1 MHTRCVVLW
10 RLAPSPALWPG
21 LGQPKLLCRNSLDS
35 AAAQPAQPTQPSQ
48 PPAQPSPAQPQPSQP
63 SPAQPVK
70 KNLLKTFEFPQTLN
84 NFSAM
89 MPVPVS
95 SANSTHC
102 PAQAAADTR
111 LIAVSQETT
120 RQVYV
125 RIMHNHMRCKKLD
138 SDTWLDVPFRTS
150 DGFA

>member
-1 MHTRCVVLW
+1 MCNENAYKMRSA
-10 RLAPSPALWPG
+10 LASGTQPSPVARPGPAQTALQKFA
-21 LGQPKLLCRNSLDS
+21 GQCGSPASP
-35 AAAQPAQPTQPSQ
+35 AHPAQPAPSPTQPSSE
-48 PPAQPSPAQPQPSQP
+48 PSPAQP
-63 SPAQPVK
+63 AK
-70 KNLLKTFEFPQTLN
+70 KNLLKTFEFPQALN

-111 LIAVSQETT
+111 LIALSQETT

-125 RIMHNHMRCKKLD
+125 RIMLNHMRCKK
-138 SDTWLDVPFRTS
+138 
-150 DGFA
+150 A